1 MNATKFLR
9 NVAGLSF
16 GLLAH
21 TCIASVPS
29 LPVDQGAL
37 AVQKPAV
44 EWPETATV
52 QELLRLD
59 TQSALKRAIAR
70 LGVSPAGVP
79 DRNRATSKDP
89 SLAHVRPADR
99 MRLKAI
105 YGVGKRLA
113 ADVEINGELYRYRRP
128 GALRGGAAARNSY
141 LLVSIDGS
149 CVQMK
154 KAGAARTVCLSPL
167 HNRGRS

>member
-1 MNATKFLR
+1 MNGTRFFR
-9 NVAGLSF
+9 NVACLSF
-16 GLLAH
+16 GLAAH
-21 TCIASVPS
+21 TCVASVPDVPS
-29 LPVDQGAL
+29 GLPM
-37 AVQKPAV
+37 QKPAV

-59 TQSALKRAIAR
+59 TQSALRQAMAR
-70 LGVSPAGVP
+70 LGVPAGVADGNRAVPTSQPRTHARP
-79 DRNRATSKDP
+79 DR
-89 SLAHVRPADR
+89 VQ
-99 MRLKAI
+99 LKAI

-113 ADVEINGELYRYRRP
+113 ADVEINGELFRYRRP
-128 GALRGGAAARNSY
+128 GAVRGGAAAKGSY

-149 CVQMK
+149 CVHMK